1 MEAPSDN
8 TNTKNTKPKRK
19 TRAQVRAET
28 ERARKRRIAL
38 IAGAVVIAVL
48 VAGGLIWSN
57 RDSSDLPTL
66 QVADAAEL
74 SGIPTDGRVIGDP
87 NATVHLIEYGDYQCP
102 ACASF
107 ATQAFPELLS
117 GYIAPGKVSFEFR
130 DLAFL
135 GDDSVTAAQA
145 AACAIPQDGFWLY
158 HDTIYDNHYGENLGN
173 LSKSRLL
180 DMAELSGLDRDQIAS
195 CLDDGTTAA
204 EVQAM
209 HQEATQLGVA
219 STPSFVLNGE
229 LIQWQGWDA
238 MKQSLDAALANQ

>member
-1 MEAPSDN
+1 MASRSEKKSNKNDN
-8 TNTKNTKPKRK
+8 PKRK
-19 TRAQVRAET
+19 TRAQVRSET
-28 ERARKRRIAL
+28 ERARQRRIAL

-87 NATVHLIEYGDYQCP
+87 NAPLHLVEYGDYQCP

-107 ATQAFPELLS
+107 ATQVFPELLS
-117 GYIAPGKVSFEFR
+117 SYIAPGKVSFEFR

-135 GDDSVTAAQA
+135 GNDSVTAAQA
-145 AACAIPQDGFWLY
+145 AACAVPQNGFWLY
-158 HDTIYDNHYGENLGN
+158 HETIYKNHYGENLGN
-173 LSKSRLL
+173 LSTSRLL
-180 DMAELSGLDRDQIAS
+180 DMAELSGLDRDQLAA